1 MELLN
6 YYETYTAITKDYDQ
20 LLQQMVEQETLQK
33 EEAIGD
39 QLVSAKNQLEQLM
52 HAIAELEV
60 EESQQQNLGD
70 LKYLVTDLFFL
81 AMDCLHFYEHEE
93 MGRFKMRAIN
103 YLNKKRRA
111 EVFG

>member
-6 YYETYTAITKDYDQ
+6 YYETYTAITKDYDR
-20 LLQQMVEQETLQK
+20 LLQELVDQENLQK
-33 EEAIGD
+33 EDGIYERLA
-39 QLVSAKNQLEQLM
+39 QAKDKLEQLM
-52 HAIAELEV
+52 QSLAELEV
-60 EESQQQNLGD
+60 DEAQQHNLGD

-81 AMDCLHFYEHEE
+81 AMDCVHFYGHEE

-111 EVFG
+111 EIFG